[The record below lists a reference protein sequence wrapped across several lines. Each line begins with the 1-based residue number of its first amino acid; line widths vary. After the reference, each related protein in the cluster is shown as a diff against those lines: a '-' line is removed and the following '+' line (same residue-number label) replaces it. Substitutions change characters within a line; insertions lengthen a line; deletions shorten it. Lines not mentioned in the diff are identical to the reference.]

1 MVHKI
6 INIKSHIYSS
16 KYGNNKVF
24 GQPKNLR
31 SGVIIEI
38 QTKNGISGY
47 GETYVSGYLP
57 ELTKVSLE
65 YFSDNLI
72 GKSLNNIEM
81 IMKSLHVPFC
91 TDNGFLKSILSAI
104 EIALFDLI
112 SKLEGIPLYNY
123 LNNKFRKNVLGY
135 ASGGSVI
142 YDKKKIYDDYLKA
155 KLLGFKFYKLRI
167 GYQNFSNDLNRI
179 EYAIKLFGKNNVM
192 VDAIMGTLNTW
203 DKKKFLKKVKKL
215 NKLNLKW
222 IEEPLHPSK
231 KVDYKEVSKKTKIPI
246 AIGES
251 YTSFEEFKTIISNNS
266 CKFIQPDITQC
277 GIIDAIK
284 ICEFAKKKKKKISLH
299 VWGSSLSFLINLH
312 FALAFKE
319 IDFIEFPLVKLDIMN
334 DKIKNIYKINDGK
347 IQINKKVKG
356 LGININK
363 RYINKFK
370 FINKSGFKI

>member
-1 MVHKI
+1 MAYKI

-16 KYGNNKVF
+16 NYGNNKVF

-31 SGVIIEI
+31 SGVIVQI
-38 QTKNGISGY
+38 QTKNDISGY
-47 GETYVSGYLP
+47 GESYVSGYLP

-72 GKSLNNIEM
+72 GKNLNNIEK
-81 IMKSLHVPFC
+81 IMKSLNVPFC
-91 TDNGFLKSILSAI
+91 TENGFLKSILSAI

-112 SKLEGIPLYNY
+112 SKLEKKPLFYY
-123 LNNKFRKNVLGY
+123 LNNKFRKSVLSY

-142 YDKKKIYDDYLKA
+142 FNKKKIYDDYIKA
-155 KLLGFKFYKLRI
+155 NYLGFKYYKLRI
-167 GYQNFSNDLNRI
+167 GYQSFDNDIKRI
-179 EYAIKLFGKNNVM
+179 KYAIKLFGKNNVM

-203 DKKKFLKKVKKL
+203 DKKVFLKRIKIL
-215 NKLNLKW
+215 NNLNLRW

-231 KVDYKEVSKKTKIPI
+231 KVDYREISKKSKIPI

-251 YTSFEEFKTIISNNS
+251 YTSFEEFKTIISDNS
-266 CKFIQPDITQC
+266 CEFIQPDITQC

-284 ICEFAKKKKKKISLH
+284 ICKFAKKNKKKISLH
-299 VWGSSLSFLINLH
+299 VWGSSFSFLINLH

-319 IDFIEFPLVKLDIMN
+319 IDLIEFPLVKLDIMN
-334 DKIKNIYKINDGK
+334 NEIKKIYKINDSK
-347 IQINKKVKG
+347 IEITKEVIG
-356 LGININK
+356 LGINIEK
-363 RYINKFK
+363 KYLNKFK